1 MKHLMTAGIVL
12 ILSLAAGPTAA
23 QDGKS
28 NEGMAESS
36 IHGEAPTQ
44 AAAEAA
50 ALSFLARTLR
60 DPESARI
67 TWGTLTPNDFQRTV
81 FSKKVY
87 GYSLAAEVNAKNAY
101 GAYTGVQSY
110 FFFFRQG
117 VLVYASKLDRNGLEE
132 PLIDYRP
139 KR

>member
-1 MKHLMTAGIVL
+1 MKHLTTAGIVL
-12 ILSLAAGPTAA
+12 IFSLTAFPGAA
-23 QDGKS
+23 QEAQL
-28 NEGMAESS
+28 NAGMATSS
-36 IHGEAPTQ
+36 THGEAPTQ
-44 AAAEAA
+44 SAAEAA
-50 ALSFLARTLR
+50 GLSFLARTLR

-67 TWGTLTPNDFQRTV
+67 TWGTLTPNDFQRTM

-117 VLVYASKLDRNGLEE
+117 VLVYASKLDSNGMEQ